1 MSDPRT
7 LNFNDRRTASN
18 AAKQAMLAKF
28 KPKPTVI
35 DPDLELRRLEKEE
48 ELERHR
54 AERAEARKARK
65 VVQADVAAKKAEE
78 DALLADARQL
88 ARRAAQRAALEQ
100 YAAAR
105 RRGR

>member
-7 LNFNDRRTASN
+7 LTFNERRDASA

-28 KPKPTVI
+28 KPKPTVV
-35 DPDLELRRLEKEE
+35 DPDLDSRRAEKEI
-48 ELERHR
+48 ELEILR

-65 VVQADVAAKKAEE
+65 VVQAETAAKKAEE
-78 DALLADARQL
+78 EALLADARQL

-105 RRGR
+105 KRGR

>member
-7 LNFNDRRTASN
+7 LNFNDRRTASV
-18 AAKQAMLAKF
+18 ASKQAMLAKF
-28 KPKPTVI
+28 KPKPTVV
-35 DPDLELRRLEKEE
+35 DPDLELRGLERAE

-65 VVQADVAAKKAEE
+65 VVQAEVTAKKAEE
-78 DALLADARQL
+78 EALLQDARLL

-105 RRGR
+105 KRGR

>member
-7 LNFNDRRTASN
+7 LNFNERRNASA

-35 DPDLELRRLEKEE
+35 DPDLEKRRADKAV
-48 ELERHR
+48 ELEILR

-65 VVQADVAAKKAEE
+65 VVQAEVAAKKAEE
-78 DALLADARQL
+78 EALLQDARML

-105 RRGR
+105 KRGR